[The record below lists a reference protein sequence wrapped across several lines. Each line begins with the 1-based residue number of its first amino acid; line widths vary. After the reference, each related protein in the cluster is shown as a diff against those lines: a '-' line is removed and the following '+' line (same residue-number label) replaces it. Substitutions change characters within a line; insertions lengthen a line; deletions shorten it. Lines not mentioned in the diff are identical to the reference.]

1 MTKHQQILA
10 EFRSSSTLTKK
21 IYDRTME
28 PLCSQYHISR
38 MELDIMLFLANNPD
52 YDTARDIVEQKR
64 FTKSH
69 VSTSLHLLEKKGY
82 LERALH
88 PGNLKTIHLK
98 LLPAS
103 SQIVTSGQNA
113 QRQIF
118 SQIFGSLSQ
127 EEISV
132 LERISQKINTAIRDT
147 LKEE

>member
-1 MTKHQQILA
+1 MTKHQRILA

-38 MELDIMLFLANNPD
+38 MELDILLFLANNPD

-69 VSTSLHLLEKKGY
+69 VSTSLHLLEEKGY
-82 LERALH
+82 LERTLH
-88 PGNLKTIHLK
+88 SGNHKTVHLR
-98 LLPAS
+98 LLPPS
-103 SQIVTSGQNA
+103 SRIVASGQEA
-113 QRQIF
+113 QRRIF
-118 SQIFGSLSQ
+118 TRIFGTLSQ
-127 EEISV
+127 EEISL
-132 LERISQKINTAIRDT
+132 LEAISQKINTAVRET

>member
-1 MTKHQQILA
+1 MTKHQEMLA
-10 EFRSSSTLTKK
+10 EYRSNSTLTKK

-38 MELDIMLFLANNPD
+38 MELDILLFLANNPG

-69 VSTSLHLLEKKGY
+69 VSTCLHLLEDKGY

-88 PGNLKTIHLK
+88 SGNNKTVHLK

-103 SQIVTSGQNA
+103 SQIVTAGQEA

-118 SQIFGSLSQ
+118 VRIFGSLSQ
-127 EEISV
+127 EEVAV
-132 LERISQKINTAIRDT
+132 LERISKKINAAIRDT
-147 LKEE
+147 LKEV